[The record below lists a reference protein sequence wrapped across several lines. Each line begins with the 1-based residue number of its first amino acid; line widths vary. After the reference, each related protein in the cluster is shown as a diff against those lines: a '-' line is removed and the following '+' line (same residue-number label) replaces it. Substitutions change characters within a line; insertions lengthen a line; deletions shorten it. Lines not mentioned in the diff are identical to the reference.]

1 MAFDKLVDSAK
12 LEMEMTATAVAIRNK
27 TGLTDT
33 IPWEDNTGFANAVAA
48 ITVGGGSSEDVR
60 YVTFMNEDGTE
71 EYGKKAVATGD
82 DCADPIARGVFDT
95 PAKESTAQYNYTF
108 GGWATTPGGGIDA
121 NALKSVTEDRTVYAN
136 FISVLRY
143 YTITYYDGDGV
154 TVLKTETLAY
164 GEMPSYAPTKS
175 GVTFNG
181 WIPAATTVVGNASY
195 TADWLPAVAFNG
207 GSWEDIAQVVAN
219 GKASSTFA
227 LDETRTET
235 VGEDTIT
242 LKIIGFDID
251 SKSDGSG
258 KNTMTIMAYHNPGGY
273 AAFDARKT
281 YNDKVY
287 WSNSDI
293 RTYLNGEFFDLLPVE
308 LQSVI
313 KSVKK
318 KSSKGY
324 NDLFI
329 ETTDDKIWLMSPEEM
344 GATIADTNNYLT
356 GQGTKYPGFIKNF
369 KASIYEASVSKTWTR
384 SIYYNSSGRGPGYP
398 FVVTSTTLA
407 ANANT
412 NCSSKL
418 PYIFCFCI

>member
-1 MAFDKLVDSAK
+1 MANALGGLFSEIAG
-12 LEMEMTATAVAIRNK
+12 AIREK
-27 TGLTDT
+27 TG
-33 IPWEDNTGFANAVAA
+33 E
-48 ITVGGGSSEDVR
+48 VGTMKPVEFPDKILGISGSSADVR
-60 YVTFMNEDGTE
+60 YVTFANEDGTV
-71 EYGKKAVATGD
+71 EYGKKPTAVGD
-82 DCADPIARGVFDT
+82 DCADPITRGIFST
-95 PAKESTAQYNYTF
+95 PTKESTAQYNYTF

-121 NALKSVTEDRTVYAN
+121 NALKAVTEDRTVYAN

-227 LDETRTET
+227 LDETRTEI
-235 VGEDTIT
+235 VGENTVT

-258 KNTMTIMAYHNPGGY
+258 KNTMTIMAYHNPGVS

-287 WSNSDI
+287 WSISDI
-293 RTYLNGEFFDLLPVE
+293 RTYLNGEFFSLLPVE
-308 LQSVI
+308 LQAVI
-313 KSVKK
+313 KSVRK

-344 GATIADTNNYLT
+344 GATITDTNNYLT
-356 GQGTKYPGFIKNF
+356 GQGSKYPGVIKNF
-369 KASIYEASVSKTWTR
+369 TTSNSSVSLAQTWTR
-384 SIYYNSSGRGPGYP
+384 SIFYNSSGRGPGYP
-398 FVVTSTTLA
+398 FYVVGSTLEA
-407 ANANT
+407 KANST
-412 NCSSKL
+412 CGTTKGFV
-418 PYIFCFCI
+418 FCFCI